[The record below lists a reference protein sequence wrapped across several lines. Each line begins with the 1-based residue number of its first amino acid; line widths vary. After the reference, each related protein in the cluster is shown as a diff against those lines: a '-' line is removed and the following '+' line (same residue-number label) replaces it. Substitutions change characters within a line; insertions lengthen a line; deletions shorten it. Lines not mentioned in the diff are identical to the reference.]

1 MSKMACSRR
10 GRGRGGR
17 GCPNQPSRNNPTIS
31 TPAAQRRSRKT
42 MRKTVQEAERAYK
55 EGTDEDIRK
64 LIQELEE
71 NIKEEY
77 SETEME
83 EWGDLI
89 PDPGNTRGRMTL
101 YK

>member
-1 MSKMACSRR
+1 
-10 GRGRGGR
+10 
-17 GCPNQPSRNNPTIS
+17 
-31 TPAAQRRSRKT
+31 